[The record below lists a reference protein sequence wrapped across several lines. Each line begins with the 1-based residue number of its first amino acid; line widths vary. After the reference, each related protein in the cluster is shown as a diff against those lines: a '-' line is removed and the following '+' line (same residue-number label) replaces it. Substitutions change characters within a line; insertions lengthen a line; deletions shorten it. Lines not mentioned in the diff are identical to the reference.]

1 MLTHSSISCQENT
14 ADRGTWVGGYS
25 PWSCGE
31 LDVTGAT
38 KHAEKLLR
46 LNTHAYVG
54 HYTQQQQ
61 NTHSPQ
67 EYMKQFPE
75 SVVQVSED

>member
-46 LNTHAYVG
+46 LNTHAYV
-54 HYTQQQQ
+54 
-61 NTHSPQ
+61 
-67 EYMKQFPE
+67 YMSSQMFQGLGVLE
-75 SVVQVSED
+75 VVDVMYAVLCSMKTF

>member
-31 LDVTGAT
+31 LDMTGAT

-46 LNTHAYVG
+46 LKTHAYVG
-54 HYTQQQQ
+54 LYTQQQQ